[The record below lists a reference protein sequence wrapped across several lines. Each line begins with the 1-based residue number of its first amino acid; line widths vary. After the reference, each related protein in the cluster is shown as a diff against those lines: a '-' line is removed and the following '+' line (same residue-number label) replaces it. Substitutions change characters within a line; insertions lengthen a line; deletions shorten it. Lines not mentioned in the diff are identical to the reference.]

1 MSKMYKILDF
11 AKLRTV
17 SHIIWDIDGTITDE
31 TGKLSQEVGAKII
44 NLGLD
49 GIYHSFITGRDANWI
64 IEKVVRPM
72 QAFYNFPRVRDN
84 LIFFA
89 EVGCV
94 MITVGP
100 TGETEVKVHPVVE
113 NHPLKTNQSGI
124 RDKLKQLVYNPEVL
138 SEYHLGD
145 KVVPPFDV
153 VYDANDQGWLID
165 HSKSAPC
172 CYPYV
177 WSATKIAFATVEKI
191 RTEEGKVQV
200 FDQAPYGEIMTRVIK
215 EAGLVDLMD
224 IEIVSTAINIVPK
237 MDNLKLGKSWAAGRA
252 LENIHQSKLGRAFV
266 LDEVIDRT
274 IAVGDGK
281 ADLDF
286 TVPTFSPEVDN
297 LLQHRTIQ
305 IIFVGGEQDLPVIG
319 SPDAGVRDNII
330 IQATGQGD
338 LAFDWT
344 KDIIRLQAAK
354 GSRVVSTVLDFL
366 KQWSYFRP
374 F

>member
-1 MSKMYKILDF
+1 MRLRPVAKRLCVSHNDCKKLRKEVSKMYKILDF

-172 CYPYV
+172 CYPCLISLY
-177 WSATKIAFATVEKI
+177 W
-191 RTEEGKVQV
+191 
-200 FDQAPYGEIMTRVIK
+200 
-215 EAGLVDLMD
+215 
-224 IEIVSTAINIVPK
+224 
-237 MDNLKLGKSWAAGRA
+237 
-252 LENIHQSKLGRAFV
+252 
-266 LDEVIDRT
+266 
-274 IAVGDGK
+274 
-281 ADLDF
+281 
-286 TVPTFSPEVDN
+286 
-297 LLQHRTIQ
+297 
-305 IIFVGGEQDLPVIG
+305 
-319 SPDAGVRDNII
+319 
-330 IQATGQGD
+330 
-338 LAFDWT
+338 
-344 KDIIRLQAAK
+344 
-354 GSRVVSTVLDFL
+354 
-366 KQWSYFRP
+366 
-374 F
+374 

>member
-1 MSKMYKILDF
+1 
-11 AKLRTV
+11 
-17 SHIIWDIDGTITDE
+17 
-31 TGKLSQEVGAKII
+31 
-44 NLGLD
+44 
-49 GIYHSFITGRDANWI
+49 
-64 IEKVVRPM
+64 
-72 QAFYNFPRVRDN
+72 
-84 LIFFA
+84 
-89 EVGCV
+89 
-94 MITVGP
+94 
-100 TGETEVKVHPVVE
+100 
-113 NHPLKTNQSGI
+113 
-124 RDKLKQLVYNPEVL
+124 
-138 SEYHLGD
+138 
-145 KVVPPFDV
+145 
-153 VYDANDQGWLID
+153 
-165 HSKSAPC
+165 
-172 CYPYV
+172 
-177 WSATKIAFATVEKI
+177 
-191 RTEEGKVQV
+191 
-200 FDQAPYGEIMTRVIK
+200 MTRVIK

-237 MDNLKLGKSWAAGRA
+237 MDNLKLEKSWAAGRA